1 MSQGNTPKAPSTIAG
16 ATPQPI
22 ALLVDDDPLNLRVLE
37 AMLRSAGFR
46 TLSALSG
53 PEGRAATEKHAP
65 DIILLDVMMPEESG
79 FETCRLLKAN
89 PATADIPIIFIS
101 ALHDVE
107 DKIAGL
113 EAGAVDFITKPF
125 EKAEVLARVRLH
137 LKLVFAHKKVVEEQ
151 AVKLRQVADAQQ
163 SMLADPA
170 DLPEACF
177 AVQYLPIL
185 EAGGDFYDV
194 FLATPD
200 TFYYFVADIS
210 GHDLGA
216 SMATSSLKALIR
228 QNSGPLFTPEET
240 LKNVNDVLG
249 HVLTD
254 GRYLTAQLCRI
265 SRRVSEIT
273 LITAGHPPAVF
284 VPMGHP
290 AEFIRAQ
297 GDVLGAFNKVSI
309 SPVKRRVARGDR
321 LFMYTD
327 GLTEGAVKGNKTTQE
342 VEQQLLALCGRTMDM
357 PLSEAVKAVTQGLLP
372 EENAQQDDVLLL
384 GIEI

>member
-1 MSQGNTPKAPSTIAG
+1 M
-16 ATPQPI
+16 
-22 ALLVDDDPLNLRVLE
+22 ALLVDDDPLNLKVLE

-53 PEGRAATEKHAP
+53 PEGRAKAGEHTP
-65 DIILLDVMMPEESG
+65 DIILLDVMMPRESG
-79 FETCRLLKAN
+79 LDTCRLLKDD
-89 PATADIPIIFIS
+89 PATADIPVLFIS

-125 EKAEVLARVRLH
+125 QKAEVLARVRLH
-137 LKLVFAHKKVVEEQ
+137 LKLVFAHKKIVEEQ
-151 AVKLRQVADAQQ
+151 AAKLRQVADAQQ

-170 DLPEACF
+170 DLPEARF
-177 AVQYLPIL
+177 SVLYLPIL

-194 FLATPD
+194 FPATPD
-200 TFYYFVADIS
+200 AFYYFVADIS

-249 HVLTD
+249 EVLTD

-265 SRRVSEIT
+265 SRRVSEVT
-273 LITAGHPPAVF
+273 LVTAGHPPAVF

-290 AEFIRAQ
+290 AEFIHAR
-297 GDVLGAFNKVSI
+297 GDVLGAFDKVSI
-309 SPVKRRVARGDR
+309 SPMTRRAARGDR

-327 GLTEGAVKGNKTTQE
+327 GLTEGAVKGNKTTHE
-342 VEQQLLALCGRTMDM
+342 IEQLLLALCGRTADM
-357 PLSEAVKAVTQGLLP
+357 ALPDALKAVAKGLL
-372 EENAQQDDVLLL
+372 EGVGAQQDDILLL
-384 GIEI
+384 GIEV